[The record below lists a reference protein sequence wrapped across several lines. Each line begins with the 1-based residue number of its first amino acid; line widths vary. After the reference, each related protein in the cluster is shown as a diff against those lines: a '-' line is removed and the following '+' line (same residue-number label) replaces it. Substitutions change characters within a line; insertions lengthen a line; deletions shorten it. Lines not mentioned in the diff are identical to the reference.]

1 MNVFTKLARNYI
13 DKHNFINISENDE
26 INIASAIVDN
36 KVNKLVAKCIIYESP
51 DLILDPIF
59 KENNINYEDFTYN
72 SDKSKLLL
80 DLLEIPFKTFI
91 EYIVKSHNVINSY
104 CLKYLS
110 FGHNVD
116 LSSEMLINWL
126 KNSSM
131 DEIFE
136 TLKYYNDI
144 IYRISSN
151 LKDPEILINYL
162 EQTYADQTSFDLF
175 ISKLSNLID
184 ELNKIKNI
192 RSIEYDLNEMEDKFA
207 KLGRIEIKPYYLPD
221 NYIWYYGN
229 MKYSI
234 LSHKQVGLDKIYFI
248 PINASI
254 VERVNDTII
263 CDKINDLSNVVE
275 PIDFIGLDNEKDING
290 YVWRNSCAL
299 KMLMKQQS
307 CSNF

>member
-80 DLLEIPFKTFI
+80 DLLEIPFKSFI
-91 EYIVKSHNVINSY
+91 EYIIKSHNVINSY
-104 CLKYLS
+104 YLKYLS

-116 LSSEMLINWL
+116 LSSEILINWF

-162 EQTYADQTSFDLF
+162 EQTYADQTTFDLF

-192 RSIEYDLNEMEDKFA
+192 RSIESDLNEMEDKFA
-207 KLGRIEIKPYYLPD
+207 KLGRIEIKPYNLPD

-234 LSHKQVGLDKIYFI
+234 LSHKQVGLYKIYFI

-254 VERVNDTII
+254 VERVNDIII

-290 YVWRNSCAL
+290 YVWRNNCAL

>member
-1 MNVFTKLARNYI
+1 MKVFTKLARNYI
-13 DKHNFINISENDE
+13 DKHKLINISENDE

-59 KENNINYEDFTYN
+59 KANNINYEDFTYN

-91 EYIVKSHNVINSY
+91 EYIIKSHNVINSY

-116 LSSEMLINWL
+116 LSSEMLINWF

-151 LKDPEILINYL
+151 LKDPEKLINYL
-162 EQTYADQTSFDLF
+162 EQTYTMQIEFVLF
-175 ISKLSNLID
+175 ASKLSSLID

-192 RSIEYDLNEMEDKFA
+192 RIIESDLNDMENKFA
-207 KLGRIEIKPYYLPD
+207 KLGKIEIKPYHLPD

-234 LSHKQVGLDKIYFI
+234 LSNKQVGLDEIYFI
-248 PINASI
+248 PINAI
-254 VERVNDTII
+254 IIERINDTII
-263 CDKINDLSNVVE
+263 CNKTNDFSNIIE
-275 PIDFIGLDNEKDING
+275 PTDFIGLDNEKDING
-290 YVWRNSCAL
+290 YVWRNNCAL
-299 KMLMKQQS
+299 KILMEQQ
-307 CSNF
+307 N